1 MKIFRLAPGFSLL
14 LPLCAVLA
22 IALAP
27 APAMGQQQAKPA
39 VEREEPSVLFGER
52 AYRRY
57 EALTELYAESKYT
70 ELLKAV
76 QEYLDGPLNNYERAM
91 GEQIYGF
98 VLIAQDRLDDA
109 ITRFERAVELDALP
123 NKAHFDMMK
132 SLAQLYASREEWQ
145 RSIDMMKE
153 YLKFQPEP
161 TPEDR
166 IMMGQNYAQMER
178 YREALPWVT
187 EAIRQAGGE
196 AKESWYQL
204 ALAIHFE
211 LEDYR
216 SAVGILKTMVARW
229 PEKLKYWE
237 TLSGAHQELNQDLD
251 ALAALMAAY
260 NGGLITAQPK
270 LLTLARMSMYND
282 LPYQGAQILTKG
294 MESGQIEANESN
306 LRLLLSAWT
315 AAREYR
321 RAGDVIDRLA
331 PMTGEGDLLIQKARL
346 MMEQNAWQETVDS
359 ARAALEI
366 GNVKN
371 PGGAW
376 LMIGIAAMELG
387 QLRESRNAFQRAQEF
402 DANTRDQ
409 AREWQRFVEDR
420 IQLAELRARSN

>member
-1 MKIFRLAPGFSLL
+1 MKNPSPVFLPSLL
-14 LPLCAVLA
+14 IALA
-22 IALAP
+22 LVVASALAP
-27 APAMGQQQAKPA
+27 APVAAQEEPRPEI
-39 VEREEPSVLFGER
+39 EREEPSVLFGER

-57 EALTELYAESKYT
+57 EAMTQLYADSKYQ

-76 QEYLDGPLNNYERAM
+76 QEYLDGPLNDYERAM

-98 VLIAQDRLDDA
+98 VLISQDRVDEA
-109 ITRFERAVELDALP
+109 IKRFERAVELDALP
-123 NKAHFDMMK
+123 NKAHFSMMK

-145 RSIDMMKE
+145 RSIDMMRQ

-178 YREALPWVT
+178 YRDALPWVT
-187 EAIRQAGGE
+187 GAIEQAGAE
-196 AKESWYQL
+196 SKESWYQL

-211 LEDYR
+211 LRDYR

-237 TLSGAHQELNQDLD
+237 MLSGAHQELQQDMD

-260 NGGLITAQPK
+260 NGGLITEEAK
-270 LLTLARMSMYND
+270 LLTVARMSMYNE
-282 LPYQGAQILTKG
+282 LPYQGAQILTRG
-294 MESGQIEANESN
+294 MESGRIEANESN

-315 AAREYR
+315 AAREYQ

-331 PMTGEGDLLIQKARL
+331 PMTGEGDLLMQKARL
-346 MMEQNAWQETVDS
+346 MMEQNEWQQTVDS
-359 ARAALEI
+359 ARAALEL
-366 GNVKN
+366 GNLKN
-371 PGGAW
+371 PGGVW

-387 QLRESRNAFQRAQEF
+387 ELRESRNAFQRAQEF
-402 DANTRDQ
+402 DADTRSQ

-420 IQLAELRARSN
+420 IQLAEVRARAN

>member
-1 MKIFRLAPGFSLL
+1 MKISSLLPARSLL
-14 LPLCAVLA
+14 LPLLAVLA
-22 IALAP
+22 IALVP
-27 APAMGQQQAKPA
+27 APALAQQQAKPA

-76 QEYLDGPLNNYERAM
+76 QEYLDGPLNDYERAM

-98 VLIAQDRLDDA
+98 VLIAQDRLDEA
-109 ITRFERAVELDALP
+109 ITRFERAVELDALS

-161 TPEDR
+161 TPQDR

-178 YREALPWVT
+178 YRDALPWVT
-187 EAIRQAGGE
+187 KAIEQGG
-196 AKESWYQL
+196 ADAQESWYQL

-211 LEDYR
+211 LKDYR
-216 SAVGILKTMVARW
+216 SALGVLKTMVARW
-229 PEKLKYWE
+229 PDKLRYWE
-237 TLSGAHQELNQDLD
+237 MMSGAYQEMNQDMD

-260 NGGLITAQPK
+260 NGGLITEQGK
-270 LLTLARMSMYND
+270 LLTVARMSMYNN
-282 LPYQGAQILTKG
+282 LPFQGAQILTKG
-294 MESGQIEANESN
+294 MESGQIETNEAN

-315 AAREYR
+315 SAREYE
-321 RAGDVIDRLA
+321 RAGNVIDRLA
-331 PMTGEGDLLIQKARL
+331 PMTGEGDLLMQKARL
-346 MMEQNAWQETVDS
+346 MMEQNEWQETVDA
-359 ARAALEI
+359 ARAALEL

-371 PGGAW
+371 PGGTW
-376 LMIGIAAMELG
+376 LMIGIASMELD

-402 DANTRDQ
+402 DADTRRQ

-420 IQLAELRARSN
+420 IQLAELRARN